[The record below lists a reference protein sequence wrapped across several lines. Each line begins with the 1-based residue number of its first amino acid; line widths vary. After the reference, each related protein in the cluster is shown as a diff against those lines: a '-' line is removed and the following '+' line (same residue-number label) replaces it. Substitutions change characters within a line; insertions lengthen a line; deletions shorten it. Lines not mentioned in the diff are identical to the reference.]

1 MSHSNKKVGV
11 LATATSTVGAAVAS
25 ISNGAYVEGAVLL
38 VIGIGLFVLY
48 ERYQVKEI
56 AFNQSDAQNAA
67 DVVSDTVDSVTDT
80 ESNNNSK
87 SSE

>member
-38 VIGIGLFVLY
+38 LIGIGLFVLY

-67 DVVSDTVDSVTDT
+67 EVVSDTVDSVTNT
-80 ESNNNSK
+80 ESNNNSN